1 MTLSS
6 RLGIVVIFSIA
17 ILLLGVASPCLA
29 QSAPSS
35 SSVIDEHLVSSS
47 APILAAT
54 PDPLTADLPS
64 SSDAEGATP
73 ATPGASAPP
82 VGEPTSDWH
91 FAVSPYLWFPGV
103 HGTVGA
109 RGHDAS
115 VHASPGDLL
124 SHFRF
129 GLMGLVDTRYKRI
142 VIPVDMMWIRL
153 GANNALPLTDE
164 AVTAHVKGQEF
175 ILTPKIGY
183 RLVDSEIV
191 KIDALTGFRYWH
203 FGANLRLSTSETS
216 TQTFSGSE
224 NWVDPLVGGRILA
237 NLSPKISVSIG
248 GDVGGWNTG
257 SLIDYQIGGVLGYR
271 IKPAVVLQVG
281 YRYLATDYR
290 SGGTTINLVTSGVL
304 FGATITL
311 K

>member
-1 MTLSS
+1 MRGRAFGAVYSMVCIALV
-6 RLGIVVIFSIA
+6 LGLFSLMIGGPCSAQA
-17 ILLLGVASPCLA
+17 IPKQQDSTDA
-29 QSAPSS
+29 
-35 SSVIDEHLVSSS
+35 LVSNILDS
-47 APILAAT
+47 ATT
-54 PDPLTADLPS
+54 PVLVITDQPPAS
-64 SSDAEGATP
+64 EAEAATP
-73 ATPGASAPP
+73 ATPAPPP

-91 FAVSPYLWFPGV
+91 FAVSPYLWLPGV
-103 HGTVGA
+103 HGTIGA
-109 RGHDAS
+109 QGHEAS
-115 VHASPGDLL
+115 IHASPGDLL

-142 VIPVDMMWIRL
+142 VIPVDVMWIRL
-153 GANNALPLTDE
+153 GANNALPLTDD
-164 AVTAHVKGQEF
+164 AVTAKVRGSEF

-183 RLVDSEIV
+183 RLVDSQIV

-203 FGANLRLSTSETS
+203 FGETLRLSTSETS
-216 TQTFSGSE
+216 LKFSSSQ

-257 SLIDYQIGGVLGYR
+257 SLLDYQIGGVLGYR
-271 IKPAVVLQVG
+271 VKPAVVLQVG
-281 YRYLATDYR
+281 YRYLAVDYR

-304 FGATITL
+304 FGATFTL

>member
-17 ILLLGVASPCLA
+17 ILLFGVARPCLA

-47 APILAAT
+47 APSPGAT
-54 PDPLTADLPS
+54 PDPLTADLPAAF
-64 SSDAEGATP
+64 DAEAATP
-73 ATPGASAPP
+73 ATPATPAPP

-103 HGTVGA
+103 HGTIGA

-115 VHASPGDLL
+115 IHVSPGDLL

-142 VIPVDMMWIRL
+142 VIPVDMMWVRL

-164 AVTAHVKGQEF
+164 AVTAHVKGDEF

-216 TQTFSGSE
+216 TQTVSGSE

-237 NLSPKISVSIG
+237 NLSPKVSVSIG

-257 SLIDYQIGGVLGYR
+257 SLLDYQIGGVLGYR
-271 IKPAVVLQVG
+271 VKPAVVLQAG
-281 YRYLATDYR
+281 YRYLAVDYR
-290 SGGTTINLVTSGVL
+290 NRGTTINTVTSGVL

>member
-6 RLGIVVIFSIA
+6 KLGNVVIFSIA
-17 ILLLGVASPCLA
+17 ILLFGVGSPCLA

-35 SSVIDEHLVSSS
+35 SSTIDEHLVTST
-47 APILAAT
+47 APSPLVT
-54 PDPLTADLPS
+54 PDPLTEDLPMR
-64 SSDAEGATP
+64 SDAEAATP
-73 ATPGASAPP
+73 ATPAPP

-103 HGTVGA
+103 HGTIGA
-109 RGHDAS
+109 QGHEAS
-115 VHASPGDLL
+115 IHASPGDLL

-153 GANNALPLTDE
+153 GDNRALPLTDE
-164 AVTAHVKGQEF
+164 AVNAQVKGQEF

-203 FGANLRLSTSETS
+203 FGESLRLFTSENS
-216 TQTFSGSE
+216 VKFSSSQ

-257 SLIDYQIGGVLGYR
+257 SLLDYQFGAILGYR
-271 IKPAVVLQVG
+271 IKPAVVLQAG
-281 YRYLATDYR
+281 YRYLSVDYR
-290 SGGTTINLVTSGVL
+290 SNGTTINTVTSGAL
-304 FGATITL
+304 IGATITL

>member
-1 MTLSS
+1 MTSS
-6 RLGIVVIFSIA
+6 SMFRNAA
-17 ILLLGVASPCLA
+17 ILLTTILLFGTGA
-29 QSAPSS
+29 QCHAQATPSS
-35 SSVIDEHLVSSS
+35 PPVDEYLISISVPNPAV
-47 APILAAT
+47 T
-54 PDPLTADLPS
+54 PDPMTAHQPVAAAAADPSPSGSPQVGLPPE
-64 SSDAEGATP
+64 DTG
-73 ATPGASAPP
+73 
-82 VGEPTSDWH
+82 WH
-91 FAVSPYLWFPGV
+91 FSVSPYLWFPGL
-103 HGTVGA
+103 HGTIGA

-115 VHASPGDLL
+115 IHVSPGDLL

-164 AVTAHVKGQEF
+164 AVTAHVKGSEF

-183 RLVDSEIV
+183 RLFNSEIV

-237 NLSPKISVSIG
+237 NLSPKVSVSIV

-257 SLIDYQIGGVLGYR
+257 SLLDYQVGAILGYR
-271 IKPAVVLQVG
+271 VKPAVVLQAG
-281 YRYLATDYR
+281 YRYLAVDYR
-290 SGGTTINLVTSGVL
+290 SEGTTINTVTSGAL

>member
-6 RLGIVVIFSIA
+6 RLGTVVMFSIA
-17 ILLLGVASPCLA
+17 ILLFGLGTPCLA

-35 SSVIDEHLVSSS
+35 PIDEHLVANS
-47 APILAAT
+47 ALSPVAT
-54 PDPLTADLPS
+54 PDPLTADQPAF
-64 SSDAEGATP
+64 DAEAATP
-73 ATPGASAPP
+73 ATPAPSP

-103 HGTVGA
+103 HGTIGA
-109 RGHDAS
+109 KGHEAS
-115 VHASPGDLL
+115 VHVSPGDLL

-142 VIPVDMMWIRL
+142 VIPVDVMWIRL
-153 GANNALPLTDE
+153 GANNALPLTDVD
-164 AVTAHVKGQEF
+164 VTAKVRGSEF
-175 ILTPKIGY
+175 ILTPKVGY

-191 KIDALTGFRYWH
+191 KIDALTGFRYWY
-203 FGANLRLSTSETS
+203 FGETLRLSTSANS
-216 TQTFSGSE
+216 VKFSSSQ

-257 SLIDYQIGGVLGYR
+257 SLLDYQFGAILGYR
-271 IKPAVVLQVG
+271 VKPAIVLQAG
-281 YRYLATDYR
+281 YRYLSVDYR
-290 SGGTTINLVTSGVL
+290 NSGTTINVVTSGVL

>member
-1 MTLSS
+1 MTLKS

-17 ILLLGVASPCLA
+17 ILLFGVASPCLA

-35 SSVIDEHLVSSS
+35 SSVVDEHLVSSS
-47 APILAAT
+47 APSPGAT
-54 PDPLTADLPS
+54 PDPLTTDLPTAF
-64 SSDAEGATP
+64 DAEAATP
-73 ATPGASAPP
+73 ATPATPAPP

-183 RLVDSEIV
+183 RLVDSEII

-257 SLIDYQIGGVLGYR
+257 SLIDYQIGGCWA
-271 IKPAVVLQVG
+271 IA
-281 YRYLATDYR
+281 
-290 SGGTTINLVTSGVL
+290 
-304 FGATITL
+304 
-311 K
+311 

>member
-6 RLGIVVIFSIA
+6 RFGIVVIFSIA
-17 ILLLGVASPCLA
+17 ILLFGVASPCLA

-35 SSVIDEHLVSSS
+35 SSVIDEHF
-47 APILAAT
+47 
-54 PDPLTADLPS
+54 
-64 SSDAEGATP
+64 DAETATP
-73 ATPGASAPP
+73 ATPAPP

-91 FAVSPYLWFPGV
+91 FEVSPYLWFPGV
-103 HGTVGA
+103 HGTIGA

-115 VHASPGDLL
+115 IHESPGDLL

-183 RLVDSEIV
+183 RLVDSEII

-281 YRYLATDYR
+281 YRYLATDFR

>member
-6 RLGIVVIFSIA
+6 RFGIVVIFSIA
-17 ILLLGVASPCLA
+17 ILLFGVASPCLA

-47 APILAAT
+47 APSPGAT
-54 PDPLTADLPS
+54 PDPLTADLPAAF
-64 SSDAEGATP
+64 DAETATPSPP
-73 ATPGASAPP
+73 ATPAPP

-91 FAVSPYLWFPGV
+91 FEVSPYLWFPGV
-103 HGTVGA
+103 HGTIGA

-115 VHASPGDLL
+115 IHESPGDLL

-183 RLVDSEIV
+183 RLVDSEII

-237 NLSPKISVSIG
+237 NLSPKISVSFG

>member
-6 RLGIVVIFSIA
+6 RLGIVMIFSIA
-17 ILLLGVASPCLA
+17 ILLFGEASPCLA
-29 QSAPSS
+29 QSASSS

-47 APILAAT
+47 APSLVAT
-54 PDPLTADLPS
+54 PDPLTADVPA
-64 SSDAEGATP
+64 SSDAEVATP
-73 ATPGASAPP
+73 ATPATSAPP
-82 VGEPTSDWH
+82 VGEPTGDWH

-191 KIDALTGFRYWH
+191 KIDALTGFRHWH

-271 IKPAVVLQVG
+271 VKPAVVLQVG

-304 FGATITL
+304 FGATFTL

>member
-6 RLGIVVIFSIA
+6 KLGTAAILSA
-17 ILLLGVASPCLA
+17 TILLLGAGRPCLA
-29 QSAPSS
+29 QSAASPSS
-35 SSVIDEHLVSSS
+35 TIDEHLVVST
-47 APILAAT
+47 PTPAAT
-54 PDPLTADLPS
+54 PDPLTADLPVAF
-64 SSDAEGATP
+64 DAETATP
-73 ATPGASAPP
+73 ATPAPP

-103 HGTVGA
+103 HGTIGA

-115 VHASPGDLL
+115 IHESPGDLL

-142 VIPVDMMWIRL
+142 VIPVDIMWIRL

-183 RLVDSEIV
+183 RLVDSEII

-237 NLSPKISVSIG
+237 NLSPKISVSMG

-281 YRYLATDYR
+281 YRYLATDFR

>member
-1 MTLSS
+1 
-6 RLGIVVIFSIA
+6 
-17 ILLLGVASPCLA
+17 
-29 QSAPSS
+29 
-35 SSVIDEHLVSSS
+35 
-47 APILAAT
+47 
-54 PDPLTADLPS
+54 
-64 SSDAEGATP
+64 
-73 ATPGASAPP
+73 
-82 VGEPTSDWH
+82 VGEPTGDWH

-271 IKPAVVLQVG
+271 VKPAVVLQVG

-304 FGATITL
+304 FGATFTL

>member
-6 RLGIVVIFSIA
+6 KLGTATILSA
-17 ILLLGVASPCLA
+17 TILLFGAGRPCLA
-29 QSAPSS
+29 QSAASPSS
-35 SSVIDEHLVSSS
+35 TIDEHLVVST
-47 APILAAT
+47 PTPAAT
-54 PDPLTADLPS
+54 PDPLTADLPVAF
-64 SSDAEGATP
+64 DAETATP
-73 ATPGASAPP
+73 ATPAPP

-103 HGTVGA
+103 HGTIGA

-115 VHASPGDLL
+115 IHESPGDLL

-142 VIPVDMMWIRL
+142 VIPVDIMWIRL

-183 RLVDSEIV
+183 RLVDSEII

-237 NLSPKISVSIG
+237 NLSPKISVSMG

-281 YRYLATDYR
+281 YRYLATDFR

>member
-6 RLGIVVIFSIA
+6 RFGIVVIFSIA
-17 ILLLGVASPCLA
+17 ILLFGVASPCLA

-47 APILAAT
+47 APSPGTT
-54 PDPLTADLPS
+54 PDPLTADLPAAF
-64 SSDAEGATP
+64 DAETATP
-73 ATPGASAPP
+73 ATPAPP

-103 HGTVGA
+103 HGTIGA

-115 VHASPGDLL
+115 IHESPGDLL

-183 RLVDSEIV
+183 RLVDSEII

-237 NLSPKISVSIG
+237 NLSPKISVSMG

-281 YRYLATDYR
+281 YRYLATDFR